1 MEALLTGMGKI
12 ILKNEEETRAFGI
25 RLAESLAPNTII
37 ALTGDLGAGK
47 TALSKAIAKGLG
59 VTDTITS
66 PTFTIVCEYETGR
79 LPLYHFDVY
88 RVSDSEELF
97 EIGFEDYLHK
107 GGVCLIEWANLLE
120 EGLLPKGTKKINL
133 EYGSND
139 DERILTIEE

>member
-1 MEALLTGMGKI
+1 MERY
-12 ILKNEEETRAFGI
+12 ILKNEEETRAFGAK
-25 RLAESLAPNTII
+25 LAESLGPNSII

-47 TALSKAIAKGLG
+47 TTLSKAIALGLG
-59 VTDTITS
+59 VRETITS

-97 EIGFEDYLHK
+97 EIGFEDYFTK

-120 EGLLPKGTKKINL
+120 EGLLPKDVMKINM
-133 EYGSND
+133 EYGETD
-139 DERILTIEE
+139 DERILTIE